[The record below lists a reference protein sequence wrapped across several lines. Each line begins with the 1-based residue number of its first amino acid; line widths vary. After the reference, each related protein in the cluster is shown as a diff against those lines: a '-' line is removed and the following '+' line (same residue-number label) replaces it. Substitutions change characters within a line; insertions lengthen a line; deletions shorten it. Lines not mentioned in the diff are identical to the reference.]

1 MPLSRCNIL
10 IVEDQAIIALDL
22 ESAVEESNGQVI
34 GPASTVREALK
45 LLHTNE
51 VDAAI
56 LCKSA
61 RRGRDAGRRTVDRG
75 RHPISHQYR
84 RRRSPPASAAPW
96 SNGLSKAHAFVTIG
110 PRVGCAPADLQ
121 KPRGVVAHSR
131 ERLSGS
137 GHAVARTRALF
148 LVKKLE
154 LRERHLLW
162 LVRFSL
168 GLKLQQSLLLHPLIN
183 AHGFRVASRC
193 SGRFF
198 GHRFSRSIA
207 ASLLLVG
214 VLDGDLSIP
223 EREHVTALDL
233 NTNAVV
239 PSA

>member
-1 MPLSRCNIL
+1 MGAAFGLVSQLVVRARGVRVMPLRRCNIL

-22 ESAVEESNGQVI
+22 ESAVEE
-34 GPASTVREALK
+34 
-45 LLHTNE
+45 
-51 VDAAI
+51 
-56 LCKSA
+56 
-61 RRGRDAGRRTVDRG
+61 
-75 RHPISHQYR
+75 
-84 RRRSPPASAAPW
+84 

-207 ASLLLVG
+207 ASLLPVG